1 MKPRS
6 SKAKGRRFQQE
17 IRSAILE
24 VFKNFDA
31 DDVKVAIMGESGM
44 DIKLSPYARQFFP
57 YSIECKNVEK
67 LNIWQAL
74 KQAEENTKE
83 GTATLLAFSRNRM
96 PEPYVAMK
104 LSDFMRFMTPPP
116 ILVDMPPIR
125 IEKQI
130 NTL

>member
-1 MKPRS
+1 MKTRS
-6 SKAKGRRFQQE
+6 AKAKGRRFQQE

-31 DDVKVAIMGESGM
+31 DDVKVAIMGESGT

-57 YSIECKNVEK
+57 YSVECKNVEK

-83 GTATLLAFSRNRM
+83 GTATLLTFSRNRM
-96 PEPYVAMK
+96 PEPYVALK
-104 LSDFMRFMTPPP
+104 LSDFMRLMSPPP
-116 ILVDMPPIR
+116 ILL
-125 IEKQI
+125 EKQI
-130 NTL
+130 